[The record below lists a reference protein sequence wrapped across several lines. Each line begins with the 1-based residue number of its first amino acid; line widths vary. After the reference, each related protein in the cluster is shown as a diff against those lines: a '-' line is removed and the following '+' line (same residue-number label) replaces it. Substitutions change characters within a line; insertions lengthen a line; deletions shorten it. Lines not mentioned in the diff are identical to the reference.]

1 MSEITSSSFIPKRKA
16 NGLSKPVGHR
26 NIFILS
32 IVSYALFIA
41 APVAAATVF
50 IYQKY
55 TDKNFQQNVINLDTA
70 IKSFNEADMLRV
82 LDFHERLK
90 FSNQIFNSQ
99 VSLSSLLNI
108 LEQSTVKTVKF
119 NSLKISQAEAGSLLA
134 EAELSADSFDA
145 VIFQRS
151 QYENNQSLASS
162 SFTNLI
168 FTPPNSETTKDS
180 KATDN
185 KPIKLTTKFVFTKDN
200 ILSVTS
206 TATPTSDNNTVSD
219 LEVASS
225 SLDLS
230 LPADISSQAT
240 SS

>member
-1 MSEITSSSFIPKRKA
+1 MSEISSSSFIPKRKA
-16 NGLSKPVGHR
+16 NDLSKPAGHR

-32 IVSYALFIA
+32 IVSYALFVA
-41 APVAAATVF
+41 APVAAATIF

-55 TDKNFQQNVINLDTA
+55 TDNTFQQNVVNLDTV
-70 IKSFNEADMLRV
+70 IKSFNDADMLRV

-90 FSNQIFNSQ
+90 LTSQIFHSQ
-99 VSLSSLLNI
+99 VSLASLLNI

-145 VIFQRS
+145 VIFQRG

-168 FTPPNSETTKDS
+168 FTPPNSETTKDV
-180 KATDN
+180 KTTDS
-185 KPIKLTTKFVFTKDN
+185 KPIKLTTKFTFTKDN

-206 TATPTSDNNTVSD
+206 TTDPENNSISD

>member
-1 MSEITSSSFIPKRKA
+1 MSEIPSSSFIPKRKA
-16 NGLSKPVGHR
+16 NGLLKPSGSR
-26 NIFILS
+26 NIFVLS
-32 IVSYALFIA
+32 LVSYALFIA
-41 APVAAATVF
+41 APVAAAAVF

-55 TDKNFQQNVINLDTA
+55 TDNTFQQNVVNLDVA
-70 IKSFNEADMLRV
+70 SKSFNEADMLRV

-90 FSNQIFNSQ
+90 FSNQIFDSQ
-99 VSLSSLLNI
+99 VSLTSLLNI

-145 VIFQRS
+145 VIFQRG

-168 FTPPNSETTKDS
+168 FTPANSEATKDG
-180 KATDN
+180 KTTDS
-185 KPIKLTTKFVFTKDN
+185 KPIKLTTKFTFTKDN
-200 ILSVTS
+200 ILYT
-206 TATPTSDNNTVSD
+206 TATAPTTENNTIPDSTP
-219 LEVASS
+219 ASS
-225 SLDLS
+225 SSSDFS
-230 LPADISSQAT
+230 LPVDISSQAT